1 MKKNSLKFKLI
12 FLFTLLMVVNVGV
25 ITLFLYQ
32 TLKNEMVSRDNTLL
46 VNRADQLAKLIMSG
60 IDIKTLPIYFQ
71 RMMDMKQ
78 DIIYIADIKNNVL
91 VDTNRDILFSDH
103 LKTVN
108 VSDIDLAAITHWET
122 AEGVPVS
129 AISFMI
135 NSPSESLNVVLAKA
149 SIERYS
155 VLSEYL
161 NMSFAISVFTILCMA
176 FISAALV
183 KRGLRDIYH
192 LSRVTEQTDIHTLSQ
207 QINIERLPEEL
218 KSLGNS
224 MNIMR
229 CRLKSDFIKL
239 TQLADDLA
247 HELRTPINAIK
258 VQNEI
263 TLQRT
268 RTLDEYQSTIVSNIE
283 ELDTL
288 SKLIENT
295 LFIARAE
302 NKNIAL
308 NKEYLLVDKIIDDV
322 YGFFAFYAEENQV
335 KLIYHPS
342 SIEVH
347 ADAVLLIRIV
357 MNLISNAI
365 KYSYPASEIVTNTLI
380 ENNNVV
386 VRVSNHGDLIA
397 KNNQVFDRFWRGDN
411 ARTSEGS
418 GLGLSI
424 VQAIMILH
432 GGTVTFERI
441 DNQNV
446 CSLYF
451 PIESMPT

>member
-1 MKKNSLKFKLI
+1 MKKKSLKFKLI
-12 FLFTLLMVVNVGV
+12 FLFTLLMVANVGV
-25 ITLFLYQ
+25 VTLFLYQ

-71 RMMDMKQ
+71 RMMDIKQ
-78 DIIYIADIKNNVL
+78 DVIYITDINNNVL
-91 VDTNRDILFSDH
+91 VDTNQNILFASH

-122 AEGVPVS
+122 AEGMPVS
-129 AISFMI
+129 AINFMI
-135 NSPSESLNVVLAKA
+135 NSSSESLNVVIAKA

-161 NMSFAISVFTILCMA
+161 NMSIAISVFTILCMA

-207 QINIERLPEEL
+207 QINIEQLPEEL

-229 CRLKSDFIKL
+229 SRLKSDFIKL

-263 TLQRT
+263 TLQKT
-268 RTLDEYQSTIVSNIE
+268 RTLDEYQSIIVSNIE

-288 SKLIENT
+288 AKLIENT

-308 NKEYLLVDKIIDDV
+308 NKEYILVDKIIDDV
-322 YGFFAFYAEENQV
+322 YGFFTFYAEENQV

-342 SIEVH
+342 SIGIH
-347 ADAVLLIRIV
+347 ADAVLLIRVV

-365 KYSYPASEIVTNTLI
+365 KYSYPASEIVTKTLI

-386 VRVSNHGDLIA
+386 VRVSNQGDLIA
-397 KNNQVFDRFWRGDN
+397 KSNQVFDRFWRGDN

-441 DNQNV
+441 EGQNV